1 MQTQETHVKSMPRT
15 ICVIA
20 TLAAACGT
28 ASADDRAD
36 YNRRA
41 AERDVALF
49 SALDL
54 NADGALSRDE
64 ARPDLTLGPRFDDA
78 DINRDGFV
86 TREEMQRYID
96 QHYGTS
102 GSVTVAPAHRP
113 VH

>member
-1 MQTQETHVKSMPRT
+1 VKSMLRT
-15 ICVIA
+15 IGAIA

-64 ARPDLTLGPRFDDA
+64 SKSDLTLGPRFDDA
-78 DINRDGFV
+78 DINRDGV
-86 TREEMQRYID
+86 LTREEMQRYID
-96 QHYGTS
+96 QHYGTN

>member
-1 MQTQETHVKSMPRT
+1 VNSMLRM

-20 TLAAACGT
+20 TLAAAGGT
-28 ASADDRAD
+28 AFADDRAD

-54 NADGALSRDE
+54 NADGRLSRGE
-64 ARPDLTLGPRFDDA
+64 TKGDLTLGPRFDDA

-96 QHYGTS
+96 ASYGTN
-102 GSVTVAPAHRP
+102 GTVAVPPTRRAAH
-113 VH
+113 